1 MLATQDPFTLYEN
14 GNESQRNIT
23 LMFVL
28 SYLSCFLFCNW
39 VEKFTEKG
47 KEDFILPV
55 YLQPAV
61 AWEVF
66 RGWRTAVGTTV
77 HGGTELA
84 TQYRMWAP
92 TPTKPWVRMP
102 KPTKPWVRMLKPWLP
117 RTWLPILKSTNHEYP
132 SSNLPNHK
140 YPFTNIPIQKCPS
153 SNIPSHEYLFS
164 KLPNYEYLNLL
175 NCEYPASNLSNH
187 EYPTHTPIMSSSLCN
202 KSSSNRV
209 FSVRFDPVWMV
220 PEQQLKINL
229 DLCYQFQIL
238 DLQNQSD
245 TKSLKPI
252 SASDEYFQWVY
263 YSFDKDF

>member
-14 GNESQRNIT
+14 GNESERNIT

-39 VEKFTEKG
+39 VENFLEKG

-66 RGWRTAVGTTV
+66 RGWRTAVVTMV

-92 TPTKPWVRMP
+92 TPTKPWVRML
-102 KPTKPWVRMLKPWLP
+102 KPTKPWVRMLKPTKQWVRMLKPWLP
-117 RTWLPILKSTNHEYP
+117 RTWLPILKSTNQEYP

-140 YPFTNIPIQKCPS
+140 YPFINIPIQKCPS

-164 KLPNYEYLNLL
+164 NLPNYEYPSLNLK
-175 NCEYPASNLSNH
+175 NCEYSASNLSNH
-187 EYPTHTPIMSSSLCN
+187 EYPTQTLIMSSSLCN

-220 PEQQLKINL
+220 HEHQLK
-229 DLCYQFQIL
+229 
-238 DLQNQSD
+238 
-245 TKSLKPI
+245 
-252 SASDEYFQWVY
+252 
-263 YSFDKDF
+263 